1 MKGYIVTR
9 TLNGCTEILGQLV
22 LEREQAESI
31 RDNYIKDNPVSIFSV
46 LRIHVIDLDGIC
58 HGCPVLDKLNRIMK
72 AIIDE
77 EDDDYDIP
85 E

>member
-1 MKGYIVTR
+1 MNGYIVTSA
-9 TLNGCTEILGQLV
+9 LNGCTEIIGQLV
-22 LEREQAESI
+22 LERDQAERI
-31 RDNYIKDNPVSIFSV
+31 IDNYMKDNPHAIYET